1 MGVKPL
7 GEYIDHSLERSL
19 NFCTAVHLDEM
30 QERSD
35 VLYIYEKMGL
45 IFFYVKIF
53 APTHVTNNSIYS
65 QNCLNGHLFQPITC
79 PYSQLSVTPLRFHYL
94 FDNCI
99 TIPSQ
104 CSHGQPFCTPK
115 WPLMAKAMI
124 TDGQVN
130 HLQKRLRSLF
140 IAFSLYGLRIYLQTM
155 ELTDDPI
162 CLVLSTQIRFV
173 ASHMA

>member
-1 MGVKPL
+1 MSKSLHRHMLPIIAYTVK
-7 GEYIDHSLERSL
+7 
-19 NFCTAVHLDEM
+19 TAL
-30 QERSD
+30 
-35 VLYIYEKMGL
+35 
-45 IFFYVKIF
+45 
-53 APTHVTNNSIYS
+53 TVTSS
-65 QNCLNGHLFQPITC
+65 S

-124 TDGQVN
+124 TDGQLN